1 MSDCI
6 FCKIAS
12 GDAPAKIVYQDDHC
26 LAFNDLHPKAPVHLL
41 LIPRQHIANLYD
53 IGSEHRDIMSQLM
66 LTIPKVAKKV
76 GLENGFRTITN
87 TGQGGRQEIYHLH
100 FHILGGGVLKPM

>member
-6 FCKIAS
+6 FCKIAR
-12 GDAPAKIVYQDDHC
+12 GDAPANIVYQDDHC
-26 LAFNDLHPKAPVHLL
+26 LAFNDLYPKAPVHLL

-53 IGSEHRDIMSQLM
+53 IGSEHRDIMSKLM
-66 LTIPKVAKKV
+66 LAIPEVARQA

-87 TGQGGRQEIYHLH
+87 TGQEGRQEIYHLH
-100 FHILGGGVLKPM
+100 FHILGGGALKPM

>member
-6 FCKIAS
+6 FCKIAC
-12 GDAPAKIVYQDDHC
+12 GDSPAKIVYQDDLC

-41 LIPRQHIANLYD
+41 LIPKQHIANLYD
-53 IGSEHRDIMSQLM
+53 IGPEHRDIMSQLM

-100 FHILGGGVLKPM
+100 FHILGGGTLKPM